1 MDRYQF
7 EDLISAYIENE
18 LSLMKRKELESYL
31 AEHPL
36 DEKLIKHVS
45 FNMKT
50 LKDSPKIIAKKNF
63 NKRLLERIKSE
74 NPQLVLK
81 SKSEKTLF
89 GFSFFHASIL
99 VGLFAALFI
108 LSLEITDSIPS
119 FQNNANNKFVEDKN
133 ILDKKDINK
142 QLDDDDIIKTNFTD
156 FKNDTTKKE
165 KRDFSKNIKYVND

>member
-18 LSLMKRKELESYL
+18 LSLSKRKEVEFYL
-31 AEHPL
+31 AENPL
-36 DEKLIKHVS
+36 EEELIKQVS
-45 FNMKT
+45 LYMKT
-50 LKDSPKIIAKKNF
+50 LKDSPKIAAKENF

-74 NPQLVLK
+74 NSHLALK

-89 GFSFFHASIL
+89 GFSVFHASLLIS
-99 VGLFAALFI
+99 LFALLFI
-108 LSLEITDSIPS
+108 LSLEITDSTLR
-119 FQNNANNKFVEDKN
+119 FQNRGNKKIVGSKN
-133 ILDKKDINK
+133 ILDKKEINK
-142 QLDDDDIIKTNFTD
+142 QFDEEDILKTNFTD